1 MSVTYEEDLKNI
13 EVVNKGDLKDVIVS
27 VNWVLTATHEDGR
40 VQICNQVVMLDEPD
54 EKTFSEYSSLTKE
67 EVREWIK
74 KYITDDMIKN
84 RKEGVEA
91 IFEENLIFEEPKSK
105 EAPWL

>member
-1 MSVTYEEDLKNI
+1 
-13 EVVNKGDLKDVIVS
+13 
-27 VNWVLTATHEDGR
+27 
-40 VQICNQVVMLDEPD
+40 
-54 EKTFSEYSSLTKE
+54 
-67 EVREWIK
+67 
-74 KYITDDMIKN
+74 MIKN